1 MNSGSITATE
11 KRVAKRLAALLP
23 KPNKTKKVF
32 KPLEGLAGCQNI
44 WKEPKSFYTKKKV
57 FKPLE
62 GLAGCQNI
70 WKEPQSFY
78 NKKKGTT
85 KCGICGEKGHNSRR
99 CPLKCYPCAD
109 QTGRSY
115 CFAGMTQEKAVQMAK
130 VMNFES
136 IYGET
141 EEY

>member
-1 MNSGSITATE
+1 MNSGSITAAE
-11 KRVAKRLAALLP
+11 KRVAKSLGSLLP
-23 KPNKTKKVF
+23 KPNKTKKVS

-44 WKEPKSFYTKKKV
+44 WKEPKS
-57 FKPLE
+57 
-62 GLAGCQNI
+62 
-70 WKEPQSFY
+70 

-85 KCGICGEKGHNSRR
+85 KCGICGKKGHNSRR

-115 CFAGMTQEKAVQMAK
+115 CFAGLTQEKAVQMAK
-130 VMNFES
+130 VMSCES

-141 EEY
+141 EEYY